1 MKPLLL
7 DTHAFLW
14 FVFNDPR
21 LSEPAAAAISDSESE
36 PILSIASLWEITIK
50 RQLGKLDL
58 GMDFPTFLRRV
69 IEERSVT
76 VLSIELSHLLAYDEL
91 PLHHRDPFD
100 RLLVAQARALEVPI
114 ITADPNFAQ
123 YQLEVIW

>member
-7 DTHAFLW
+7 DTHTFLW
-14 FVFNDPR
+14 FVFDDPR
-21 LSEPAAAAISDSESE
+21 LSVPAAAAISDAEVE

-58 GMDFPTFLRRV
+58 GMDLTTFFRRY

-76 VLSIELSHLLAYDEL
+76 VLSIESSHLIAYDEL

-100 RLLVAQARALEVPI
+100 RLLVAQARALDAPI
-114 ITADPNFAQ
+114 VTADPNFEG
-123 YQLEVIW
+123 YELEIVW